1 MSDERTIKP
10 NAPADFTPQLG
21 DYKTLQPFRYWCQK
35 VLPLVYDDSLSYYEL
50 LCKVVDYLNKTMEDV
65 ETLHSD
71 VTSLHTAY
79 NELQSYVNN
88 YFSTLDVQ
96 AEINKKLD
104 EMASTGELNKLI
116 EPLLPPLI
124 ADWLS
129 KNITP
134 TSPVIDKTL
143 TISGAGADAKI
154 VGDKFNTALLSFNTY
169 DGTTPL
175 SELKPG
181 WYPII
186 NDTPKTNL
194 PNDSV
199 FGLLFVYPNTS
210 SVSNNYFVYLDAAI
224 KTNYVKVDE
233 NNWTTISNYISN
245 ETMFNSNLTYN
256 GVAELSTLNNGW
268 HQVINITGNN
278 LPVTTG
284 FGLLLVYK
292 NAFSSVNNFYLFYHI
307 SSKTTYIKVDENN
320 WTTISNYIS
329 NETMFNSN
337 LTYNGVAELST
348 LNNGWHQVIN
358 ITGNNL
364 PVTTGFGLLL
374 VYKNAFSSVNNFY
387 LFYHIS
393 SKTTYIK
400 VDENNWTTISNYISN
415 KFTGKTIIT
424 YGDSITHAN
433 NWQPY
438 LNKELHCSTENY
450 GIDGSKISGDD
461 TISMCN
467 IERINA
473 LPDLSFIIIMGGM
486 NDWAQNVSIDGDEN
500 DVTNFTGGCHA
511 MFKNIINKYPSAC
524 IYCVGTSFGYIGSFS
539 EKTKNNIGLT
549 TLDYSKKLCEI
560 ASLYGVPS
568 ISAYENM
575 GVCDI
580 NKTLFLRN
588 DDGIYIHPN
597 DEGAKRLAN
606 VIINLLTNNKYI

>member
-154 VGDKFNTALLSFNTY
+154 VGEKFNTALLSFNTY

-181 WYPII
+181 WYPVI

-210 SVSNNYFVYLDAAI
+210 SVSNDYFVYLDAAI

-233 NNWTTISNYISN
+233 NNWTTLSNYINN

-268 HQVINITGNN
+268 YPVINITGNN

-292 NAFSSVNNFYLFYHI
+292 NAFSSVNNFYMFYHI
-307 SSKTTYIKVDENN
+307 STKTNYVKVDENN
-320 WTTISNYIS
+320 WTI
-329 NETMFNSN
+329 
-337 LTYNGVAELST
+337 L
-348 LNNGWHQVIN
+348 
-358 ITGNNL
+358 
-364 PVTTGFGLLL
+364 
-374 VYKNAFSSVNNFY
+374 
-387 LFYHIS
+387 
-393 SKTTYIK
+393 
-400 VDENNWTTISNYISN
+400 SNYISN
-415 KFTGKTIIT
+415 KFLGKTIIT

-433 NWQPY
+433 NWQLY
-438 LNKELHCSTENY
+438 LNRELHCSTENY
-450 GIDGSKISGDD
+450 GIDGSKISGNNA
-461 TISMCN
+461 TSMCN
-467 IERINA
+467 IERINT

-511 MFKNIINKYPSAC
+511 MFKNIINKYQSASV
-524 IYCVGTSFGYIGSFS
+524 YCVGTSFGYIGSFS

-560 ASLYGVPS
+560 ASVYGIPS

-588 DDGIYIHPN
+588 DGDIYIHPN

>member
-1 MSDERTIKP
+1 MNNERTIKP

-65 ETLHSD
+65 ETLHGD

-79 NELQSYVNN
+79 EELQSYVNN

-96 AEINKKLD
+96 EEINNKLD
-104 EMASTGELNKLI
+104 KMASTGELSELI
-116 EPLLPPLI
+116 EPLLPDLI

-143 TISGAGADAKI
+143 SISGAGADAKI
-154 VGDKFNTALLSFNTY
+154 VGDKFNTTLLSHPTY

-181 WYPII
+181 WYPVI

-194 PNDSV
+194 PNGSS
-199 FGLLFVYPNTS
+199 FGLLFAYPNTS
-210 SVSNNYFVYLDAAI
+210 GISNNYFIYLDALSKTNYIKVDENNWTTISNYINTETMFNSDLPYNGETELSALNNGWHPVVNI
-224 KTNYVKVDE
+224 TGTNLPVTTGFGLLLVYKNAFSSRNNFYLFYHISSKTNYVKVDE

-245 ETMFNSNLTYN
+245 
-256 GVAELSTLNNGW
+256 
-268 HQVINITGNN
+268 
-278 LPVTTG
+278 
-284 FGLLLVYK
+284 K
-292 NAFSSVNNFYLFYHI
+292 FS
-307 SSKTTYIKVDENN
+307 
-320 WTTISNYIS
+320 
-329 NETMFNSN
+329 
-337 LTYNGVAELST
+337 
-348 LNNGWHQVIN
+348 
-358 ITGNNL
+358 
-364 PVTTGFGLLL
+364 
-374 VYKNAFSSVNNFY
+374 
-387 LFYHIS
+387 
-393 SKTTYIK
+393 
-400 VDENNWTTISNYISN
+400 
-415 KFTGKTIIT
+415 GKTIIT

-450 GIDGSKISGDD
+450 GIDGSKISGDN
-461 TISMCN
+461 TTSMCN

-473 LPDLSFIIIMGGM
+473 LPDLSFLLIMGGM

-560 ASLYGVPS
+560 ASLYGIPS

-588 DDGIYIHPN
+588 DGDIYIHPN

>member
-10 NAPADFTPQLG
+10 NAPADFTPQLSN
-21 DYKTLQPFRYWCQK
+21 YKTLQPFRYWCQK

-65 ETLHSD
+65 ETLHGD

-79 NELQSYVNN
+79 EELQSYVNN

-96 AEINKKLD
+96 EEINNKLD
-104 EMASTGELNKLI
+104 KMASTGELSKLI
-116 EPLLPPLI
+116 KPLLPDLI

-134 TSPVIDKTL
+134 TTPIIDKTL
-143 TISGAGADAKI
+143 SISGAGADAKI
-154 VGDKFNTALLSFNTY
+154 VGDKFNTALLSHPTY

-181 WYPII
+181 WYPVI

-194 PNDSV
+194 PTGSA
-199 FGLLFVYPNTS
+199 FGLLFAYQNTS
-210 SVSNNYFVYLDAAI
+210 GINNNYFIYLDVLT
-224 KTNYVKVDE
+224 KTNYIKVDE
-233 NNWTTISNYISN
+233 NNWSTISNYIN
-245 ETMFNSNLTYN
+245 TETLFNSELPYHGET
-256 GVAELSTLNNGW
+256 ELSALKNGW
-268 HQVINITGNN
+268 HPVVNITGTN

-292 NAFSSVNNFYLFYHI
+292 NAFSSRNNFYLFYHI
-307 SSKTTYIKVDENN
+307 SSKTN
-320 WTTISNYIS
+320 
-329 NETMFNSN
+329 
-337 LTYNGVAELST
+337 
-348 LNNGWHQVIN
+348 
-358 ITGNNL
+358 
-364 PVTTGFGLLL
+364 
-374 VYKNAFSSVNNFY
+374 
-387 LFYHIS
+387 
-393 SKTTYIK
+393 YIK

-415 KFTGKTIIT
+415 KFSGKTIIT

-450 GIDGSKISGDD
+450 GIDGSKISGDN
-461 TISMCN
+461 TTSMCN

-473 LPDLSFIIIMGGM
+473 LPDLSFLIIMGGM

-524 IYCVGTSFGYIGSFS
+524 ICCVGTSFGYIGSFS

-560 ASLYGVPS
+560 ASLYGIPS

-588 DDGIYIHPN
+588 DDDIYIHPN

>member
-1 MSDERTIKP
+1 MSKRGIVKKD
-10 NAPADFTPQLG
+10 PADFTPTLG
-21 DYKTLQPFRYWCQK
+21 NYTDLQPFRFWCQK

-65 ETLHSD
+65 GVLESD
-71 VTSLHTAY
+71 VTGLHEAY
-79 NELQSYVNN
+79 KKLQSYVND

-96 AEINKKLD
+96 EEINNKLD
-104 EMASTGELNKLI
+104 TMASSGELTNLI
-116 EPLLPPLI
+116 APLLPNLI
-124 ADWLS
+124 AEWLS

-134 TSPVIDKTL
+134 TTPVIDKTL

-154 VGDKFNTALLSFNTY
+154 VGDKFNSALLSFNIY

-181 WYPII
+181 WYPVVKS
-186 NDTPKTNL
+186 TPKTNL
-194 PNDSV
+194 PTDSV
-199 FGLLFVYPNTS
+199 FGLLIAYPHVAGVT
-210 SVSNNYFVYLDAAI
+210 NNYFVYLDASI

-233 NNWTTISNYISN
+233 NNWTTLSNYIN
-245 ETMFNSNLTYN
+245 TETLFNSRLTYN
-256 GVAELSTLNNGW
+256 GEAELSTLNNGW
-268 HQVINITGNN
+268 YPVINITGSN

-292 NAFSSVNNFYLFYHI
+292 NGFSSTNNFYMFYHI
-307 SSKTTYIKVDENN
+307 NTKTNYIRVDDNN
-320 WTTISNYIS
+320 WTTLSNYI
-329 NETMFNSN
+329 NTEKLFNSR
-337 LTYNGVAELST
+337 LTYNGEAELST
-348 LNNGWHQVIN
+348 LNNGWYPVIN
-358 ITGNNL
+358 ITGSNL

-374 VYKNAFSSVNNFY
+374 VYKNGFSSTNNFY
-387 LFYHIS
+387 MFYHINT
-393 SKTTYIK
+393 KTNYIR
-400 VDENNWTTISNYISN
+400 VDENNWTTLSNYASN
-415 KFTGKTIIT
+415 KFISETIIT

-433 NWQPY
+433 NWQQY
-438 LNKELHCSTENY
+438 LRRELHCSTENY
-450 GIDGSKISGDD
+450 GIDGSKISGDAS
-461 TISMCN
+461 TSMCN
-467 IERINA
+467 TARINT
-473 LPDLSFIIIMGGM
+473 LPDLSFLIIMGGM
-486 NDWAQNVSIDGDEN
+486 NDWAQNVAIDGDEN

-524 IYCVGTSFGYIGSFS
+524 IYCVGTSFGYMDSFT

-580 NKTLFLRN
+580 NKTLFLKN

-597 DEGAKRLAN
+597 GEGAKRLAN
-606 VIINLLTNNKYI
+606 VIINLLTDNKYI